1 MKKLIPLILTAAM
14 TLTLTACTAA
24 PDPAP
29 LATPTPEPTA
39 APAAPTPAPAAADF
53 YTLKSYNGSFD
64 DGTAYYEFEQRLGY
78 ALLLKTGLCRG
89 GSVRLLRRPR
99 LRPRYRRLPG
109 LFPGTARPLYGG
121 RGGGHR
127 VCLAHLICL

>member
-1 MKKLIPLILTAAM
+1 MKNCISIILTAAM

-53 YTLKSYNGSFD
+53 YTLKSYDGSYD
-64 DGTAYYEFEQRLGY
+64 DGTAYYEFAQRLGY
-78 ALLLKTGLCRG
+78 ALLLKTDYAAA
-89 GSVRLLRRPR
+89 V
-99 LRPRYRRLPG
+99 
-109 LFPGTARPLYGG
+109 
-121 RGGGHR
+121 
-127 VCLAHLICL
+127 